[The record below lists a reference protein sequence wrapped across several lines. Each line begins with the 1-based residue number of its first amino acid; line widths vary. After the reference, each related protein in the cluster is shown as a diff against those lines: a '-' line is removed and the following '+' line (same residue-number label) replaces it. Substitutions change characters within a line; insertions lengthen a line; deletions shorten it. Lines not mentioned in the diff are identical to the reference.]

1 MSKHTWRSSK
11 RAVEKF
17 LKKTLEA
24 HYENNT
30 ETVYES
36 LSQSH
41 MPLPLAA
48 VVTTERPENWED
60 QVEIESPA
68 LDIRGAAS
76 DSSTEQGDQSSD
88 SIDDPWRPLDL
99 EGQNHYTSDSEE
111 DEPRRESLRDETAK
125 WACQFNVTHSALNGL
140 LKILQSHQ
148 LDVPASA
155 TTLLKTPKNQEVSKK
170 SGGDYIYFGLA
181 QSLQDFLSDRPNVH
195 DLDCLELCFNIDGL
209 PLHRSTKVAFWPILC
224 TIFNVCAEDPIVI
237 ALFCANHKPTSLDF
251 LTEFIEEL
259 LELIHTGVQIGEH
272 LLTVGVH
279 SIICDA
285 PARAMV
291 KGITQFNGFYGCDQ
305 CEVKGVYQG
314 RMLFMEN
321 DCRLR
326 TDESFRSQTNK
337 LHHRADIP
345 FCKLPIDMISQ
356 FPIDYM
362 HQVNLGVTR
371 KLLVMWTG
379 SWCLK
384 QARLAALHINRIS
397 SNLVKMKQYIPC
409 EFVRKPRSLSDLA
422 MWKASELR
430 QFLLYTGPLA
440 LKDVLAPETYM
451 NFLCLSVGVTLLMSE
466 KFVPEHSDYACE
478 LLKHFVCEAQRL
490 YGEKF
495 VTYNVHSVIHLAD
508 VARRYGSLQNCSAYP
523 FENYMQRLK
532 RLVRST
538 TNPIVQVANRLS
550 ELKVCY
556 VVVKQSTMF
565 GFNTRGEI

>member
-1 MSKHTWRSSK
+1 MKNSSK
-11 RAVEKF
+11 K
-17 LKKTLEA
+17 
-24 HYENNT
+24 H
-30 ETVYES
+30 
-36 LSQSH
+36 
-41 MPLPLAA
+41 
-48 VVTTERPENWED
+48 
-60 QVEIESPA
+60 
-68 LDIRGAAS
+68 
-76 DSSTEQGDQSSD
+76 
-88 SIDDPWRPLDL
+88 
-99 EGQNHYTSDSEE
+99 
-111 DEPRRESLRDETAK
+111 
-125 WACQFNVTHSALNGL
+125 
-140 LKILQSHQ
+140 
-148 LDVPASA
+148 
-155 TTLLKTPKNQEVSKK
+155 
-170 SGGDYIYFGLA
+170 
-181 QSLQDFLSDRPNVH
+181 
-195 DLDCLELCFNIDGL
+195 
-209 PLHRSTKVAFWPILC
+209 
-224 TIFNVCAEDPIVI
+224 
-237 ALFCANHKPTSLDF
+237 
-251 LTEFIEEL
+251 

-314 RMLFMEN
+314 CMLFMEN

-337 LHHRADIP
+337 LHHRVDSP

-371 KLLVMWTG
+371 KLLVIWTG
-379 SWCLK
+379 SGCLK
-384 QARLAALHINRIS
+384 QGRLAALHINRIS
-397 SNLVKMKQYIPC
+397 SNLVKMKQYIHC

-430 QFLLYTGPLA
+430 QLLLYTGPLA
-440 LKDVLAPETYM
+440 LKDVLAPENYM
-451 NFLCLSVGVTLLMSE
+451 NCLCLSVGVSLLMSE

-478 LLKHFVCEAQRL
+478 LLKHSVCEAQRL

-538 TNPIVQVANRLS
+538 QNPIVQVANRLS
-550 ELKVCY
+550 ELKAVRGLNSNSHHDQKRIKDTQPDNCY
-556 VVVKQSTMF
+556 KLQS
-565 GFNTRGEI
+565 NRYCLVHDVRGGSDTALCEVFHHTIPLYMKPCDSRILGIQCISMRHREMEWLPLGDLQQKALFLPQSDTTAVIIPFLHSIYMYAILCIENIYFI